1 MALRLRCCASPSFSG
16 KASNGYITTSLCR
29 RCSTSR
35 TKKMAKQVKLK
46 AEPRTNVG
54 RSAVR
59 KLRARGLIPAVIYG
73 GNDKPQPLQV
83 ATREIN
89 AMMSH
94 ASGENV
100 LVELEI
106 AGEGSSRTALVHE
119 VQHSPVGGEIRH
131 VDFHA
136 VSMDQMI
143 EAEVPLEPVG
153 TAVGVKTFGGLLEQ
167 SLRALALECLPGDL
181 PDRITVD
188 VSPLNIGDSI
198 HVRDIQFPSG
208 VTPKVQPDLTA
219 FSVVAPVVE
228 EAPVVA
234 EAEAAAGPEVITE
247 KKAEGEAAAAPAST
261 AKEKAPKEK
270 EQ

>member
-1 MALRLRCCASPSFSG
+1 
-16 KASNGYITTSLCR
+16 
-29 RCSTSR
+29 
-35 TKKMAKQVKLK
+35 MAKQVKLK
-46 AEPRTNVG
+46 AEPRPNVG

-59 KLRARGLIPAVIYG
+59 KLRARGFIPAVIYG

-83 ATREIN
+83 SARDIN
-89 AMMSH
+89 AMMSQ

-106 AGEGSSRTALVHE
+106 GGDSQSRTALVQE

-136 VSMDQMI
+136 ISMDQMI
-143 EAEVPLEPVG
+143 QAEVPLEPVG

-167 SLRALALECLPGDL
+167 SLRELAIECLPGDL

-188 VSPLNIGDSI
+188 VSQLNIGDAI
-198 HVRDIQFPSG
+198 HVRDIQLPQG
-208 VTPKVQPDLTA
+208 VTPKVQVDLTA

-228 EAPVVA
+228 EAPVAA
-234 EAEAAAGPEVITE
+234 EAEAAAAGPEVITE
-247 KKAEGEAAAAPAST
+247 KKEEGEAAAPAPAG
-261 AKEKAPKEK
+261 KEKAPKEK
-270 EQ
+270 EKK

>member
-1 MALRLRCCASPSFSG
+1 
-16 KASNGYITTSLCR
+16 
-29 RCSTSR
+29 
-35 TKKMAKQVKLK
+35 MAKQVKLK
-46 AEPRTNVG
+46 AEPRAEVG

-83 ATREIN
+83 AARDIN
-89 AMMSH
+89 AMMSQ

-106 AGEGSSRTALVHE
+106 GGDGQSRTALVQE
-119 VQHSPVGGEIRH
+119 VQHSPIGGDIRH

-136 VSMDQMI
+136 ISMDQMI
-143 EAEVPLEPVG
+143 QAEVPLEPVG

-167 SLRALALECLPGDL
+167 SLRALAIECLPGDL

-188 VSPLNIGDSI
+188 VSQLNIGNAI
-198 HVRDIQFPSG
+198 HVRDIQLPRG
-208 VTPKVQPDLTA
+208 VTPKVQLDLTV

-228 EAPVVA
+228 EEPVAA
-234 EAEAAAGPEVITE
+234 EAAAAGPEVIGE
-247 KKAEGEAAAAPAST
+247 KKEEGEAPAAAAAPAT
-261 AKEKAPKEK
+261 KEKAPKEK
-270 EQ
+270 EKK

>member
-1 MALRLRCCASPSFSG
+1 
-16 KASNGYITTSLCR
+16 
-29 RCSTSR
+29 
-35 TKKMAKQVKLK
+35 MAKQVKLK
-46 AEPRTNVG
+46 AEPRPTVG

-59 KLRARGLIPAVIYG
+59 KLRASGLIPAVIYG

-83 ATREIN
+83 SAKDIN
-89 AMMSH
+89 AMMSQ

-106 AGEGSSRTALVHE
+106 GGDGQSRTALVQE

-143 EAEVPLEPVG
+143 EAEVPLEPMG

-167 SLRALALECLPGDL
+167 SLRALAIECLPGDL

-188 VSPLNIGDSI
+188 VSQLNIGDAI
-198 HVRDIQFPSG
+198 HVRDIQLPSG
-208 VTPKVQPDLTA
+208 VTAKVQADLTV
-219 FSVVAPVVE
+219 FSVLAPVVE
-228 EAPVVA
+228 EAPVAA
-234 EAEAAAGPEVITE
+234 EAEAAAAGPEVITE
-247 KKAEGEAAAAPAST
+247 KKEEGESAPAGA

-270 EQ
+270 EKK